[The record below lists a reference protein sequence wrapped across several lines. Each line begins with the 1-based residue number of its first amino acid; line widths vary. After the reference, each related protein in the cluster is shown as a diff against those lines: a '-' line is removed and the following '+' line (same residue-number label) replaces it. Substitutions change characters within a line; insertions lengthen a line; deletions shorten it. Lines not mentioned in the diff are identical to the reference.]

1 MDVGNMHAL
10 RLLLVTQCPLHSQD
24 ERLTG
29 RTGAVAV
36 IDDRIAHLRTAAL
49 PQVLDAVLVGGVQC
63 ILEILCGGDV
73 ILRNEQGRAVLRLA
87 AIVAVRL
94 IQMNERQTNF
104 AGEALGRIVLIRNEK
119 LLFDR

>member
-1 MDVGNMHAL
+1 MTLAL
-10 RLLLVTQCPLHSQD
+10 RA

-29 RTGAVAV
+29 RAGAVAV
-36 IDDRIAHLRTAAL
+36 VDDRIAHLRTAAL

-104 AGEALGRIVLIRNEK
+104 AGEALGRIVLIHNEK